1 MQNESLMAEILL
13 LKYDQCFFVVV
24 QNEAIRAKYQC
35 LTEKIKLGFIDETY
49 ENALDQ
55 CETEY
60 DRVVTELGE
69 SMGCPAN
76 QRKRNMEE
84 YDALLTSQ

>member
-1 MQNESLMAEILL
+1 MAQILL

-24 QNEAIRAKYQC
+24 QNEAIGAKYQC
-35 LTEKIKLGFIDETY
+35 LSEKIKLGFTDETY
-49 ENALDQ
+49 DKALEQ

-76 QRKRNMEE
+76 QRKRNMEVDDQVE
-84 YDALLTSQ
+84 QLLQFV